1 MHAYGAGAR
10 VRDREAMAD
19 SDEEHERS
27 KSRDKFRRE
36 RNDYGEKPRNRGDY
50 RERRAWRE
58 DHEVNL
64 DGISTTINRVHCM
77 FSLFSFLCIEI
88 DLVLVHVR

>member
-1 MHAYGAGAR
+1 
-10 VRDREAMAD
+10 MAD

-27 KSRDKFRRE
+27 RSRDKFRRE

-58 DHEVNL
+58 DHEVNVN
-64 DGISTTINRVHCM
+64 DMISTTVNNAHCVLKS
-77 FSLFSFLCIEI
+77 FWLSLIEI
-88 DLVLVHVR
+88 ELFLVHVKWLIGCVVCYLPV